1 MLSQYARRGSITRSS
16 NGGVSSVQAS
26 LQSPVQLNKNV
37 PYSPKE
43 RSLQSPVQ
51 LNKNVVSVT
60 PLKGVTGVTG
70 SESATG
76 GAAATVG
83 VTDSVT
89 SGKRDGW
96 QHSLSVEV
104 PTPSHS
110 AHYDAATAAVV
121 EMEVARALA
130 QAAQRISA
138 HFDIHKAG
146 VDRYEE
152 QRSRGAEEHPCSF
165 LLTMVCYGVLGY

>member
-1 MLSQYARRGSITRSS
+1 MS
-16 NGGVSSVQAS
+16 S
-26 LQSPVQLNKNV
+26 LQLYQNG
-37 PYSPKE
+37 
-43 RSLQSPVQ
+43 
-51 LNKNVVSVT
+51 VSVT
-60 PLKGVTGVTG
+60 PAMKGITGATGVTG
-70 SESATG
+70 GESALPG

-83 VTDSVT
+83 VTSA
-89 SGKRDGW
+89 KRDGW

-130 QAAQRISA
+130 KAAQRISA

-152 QRSRGAEEHPCSF
+152 QRSRGAEEQRGSGAGGASLF
-165 LLTMVCYGVLGY
+165 LS

>member
-1 MLSQYARRGSITRSS
+1 MS
-16 NGGVSSVQAS
+16 S
-26 LQSPVQLNKNV
+26 LQLYQNG
-37 PYSPKE
+37 
-43 RSLQSPVQ
+43 
-51 LNKNVVSVT
+51 VSVT
-60 PLKGVTGVTG
+60 PAMKGITGATGITGVTGVTG
-70 SESATG
+70 GESALPG

-83 VTDSVT
+83 VT

-130 QAAQRISA
+130 KAAQRISA

-152 QRSRGAEEHPCSF
+152 QRSRGAEEQRGRRSILF
-165 LLTMVCYGVLGY
+165 LS